1 MSHEDDP
8 TASTNARRQLLK
20 TLVVV
25 GGAAFG
31 CALAAPAA
39 VFVTAPLARGKGGA
53 APWVRTVRLSD
64 LEEGV
69 PKKVAIV
76 ADQRD
81 AWTVSKDVDLG
92 AVWLVRRGADVSCL
106 SVECPHLGC
115 AVQATTDAPTNANPP
130 NASGYGCP
138 CHTSSFDP
146 SGKKLGGPA
155 PRDMDALATKVE
167 GGFVLVEFKRF
178 RIGVPAREEIA

>member
-1 MSHEDDP
+1 VNDDDE
-8 TASTNARRQLLK
+8 SKKGRRGLLK

-39 VFVTAPLARGKGGA
+39 FVVAAPLLRAKGGA
-53 APWVRTVRLSD
+53 AAWVKTVKVAD

-81 AWTVSKDVDLG
+81 AWTVSRNVDLG
-92 AVWLVRRGADVSCL
+92 AVWLVRHGAAVVAL

-115 AVQATTDAPTNANPP
+115 AVQVAGPD
-130 NASGYGCP
+130 ASGYGCP
-138 CHTSSFDP
+138 CHTSAFDP
-146 SGKKLGGPA
+146 TGKKLGGPA
-155 PRDMDALATKVE
+155 PRDMDSLATKVE
-167 GGFVLVEFKRF
+167 DGFVLVEFKRF
-178 RIGVPAREEIA
+178 RIGVADREEIA

>member
-1 MSHEDDP
+1 VSHDDR
-8 TASTNARRQLLK
+8 NEGNNGRRDLLK

-25 GGAAFG
+25 GSAAFG

-39 VFVTAPLARGKGGA
+39 VFVAAPLLRGKGSA
-53 APWVRTVRLSD
+53 AAWVKTVKLDD
-64 LEEGV
+64 LAEGI

-81 AWTVSKDVDLG
+81 AWTVAKDVDLG
-92 AVWLVRRGADVSCL
+92 SVWLVRHGAAVAAL

-115 AVQATTDAPTNANPP
+115 AVQAIGP
-130 NASGYGCP
+130 NAGGYGCP

-146 SGKKLGGPA
+146 AGKKLGGPA
-155 PRDMDALATKVE
+155 PRDMDSLATRIE
-167 GGFVLVEFKRF
+167 DGFVLVEFKRF
-178 RIGVPAREEIA
+178 RIGVPDREEIV

>member
-1 MSHEDDP
+1 VSNNDGK
-8 TASTNARRQLLK
+8 NGRRDLLK

-25 GGAAFG
+25 GSAAFG

-39 VFVTAPLARGKGGA
+39 VFVAAPLLRGKAGA
-53 APWVRTVRLSD
+53 AAWVKTVKLDD
-64 LEEGV
+64 LAEGV

-81 AWTVSKDVDLG
+81 AWTVAKDVDLG
-92 AVWLVRRGADVSCL
+92 SVWIVRHGAAVSAL

-115 AVQATTDAPTNANPP
+115 AIQSTQAGATG
-130 NASGYGCP
+130 GYGCP
-138 CHTSSFDP
+138 CHTSSFDA

-155 PRDMDALATKVE
+155 PRDMDALATKIE
-167 GGFVLVEFKRF
+167 DGFVLIEFKRF
-178 RIGVPAREEIA
+178 RIGVPDREEIA